1 MILLF
6 KDYVIKKDTIRTI
19 LPIFVGIATVVV
31 GDLDKNIYLNY
42 LIMSESKQKIIND
55 IYFDRAGANQ
65 IRLKMP
71 RKKIVALKC
80 QMLRGSL
87 KRMLK

>member
-1 MILLF
+1 
-6 KDYVIKKDTIRTI
+6 
-19 LPIFVGIATVVV
+19 
-31 GDLDKNIYLNY
+31 
-42 LIMSESKQKIIND
+42 MSESKQKIIND
-55 IYFDRAGANQ
+55 IYLIVLVLGANQ

-87 KRMLK
+87 KKM

>member
-1 MILLF
+1 
-6 KDYVIKKDTIRTI
+6 
-19 LPIFVGIATVVV
+19 
-31 GDLDKNIYLNY
+31 
-42 LIMSESKQKIIND
+42 MSESKQKIIND
-55 IYFDRAGANQ
+55 IYILIALVLGANQ

-87 KRMLK
+87 KKI